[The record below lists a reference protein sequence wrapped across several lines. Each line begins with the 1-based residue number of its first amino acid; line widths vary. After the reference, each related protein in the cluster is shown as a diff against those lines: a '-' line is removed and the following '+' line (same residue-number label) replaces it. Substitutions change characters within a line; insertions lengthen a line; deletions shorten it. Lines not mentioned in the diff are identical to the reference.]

1 MASEERLPLYLQ
13 IAEAL
18 RRRIAAGELAPG
30 DRLPPVRELAREWGC
45 TPGTVG
51 RAYAELRREGLVV
64 GHRGGGTRVAPSPL
78 HAPARR
84 WRWASLVNRAERYLL
99 EALGAGHTPEEAR
112 AALGVALARWQE
124 ASQPRPRAPRHGPR
138 RTALRFAG
146 SHDLVVEQLADHLP
160 RQRAGL
166 SLEVQYLG
174 SLGGLMAL
182 ARGEADLAGAH
193 LWDEATDT
201 YNAPYVARVLPGRRV
216 ALLTLAHRRLGLL
229 VPPGNPRDLASLADL
244 AQPGLR
250 FVNRQR
256 GSGTRVWL
264 DAHLRAMGAE
274 GSEIAGYDDEETTH
288 LGVARAVAEGRADA
302 GLGIQAAALAYGLDF
317 VPLTLERY
325 DLVLPEETWRTSACQ
340 ALVEVVRSPAFRA
353 AVEAVGG
360 YETRETGQVQWV
372 PGLAQS
378 PQRHLLG
385 G

>member
-1 MASEERLPLYLQ
+1 MRALARETDIPLYSQ

-30 DRLPPVRELAREWGC
+30 DRLPPVRDLAREWGC

-78 HAPARR
+78 HAPAAR
-84 WRWASLVNRAERYLL
+84 WRWASLVNRAERFLL
-99 EALGAGHTPEEAR
+99 EALGTGHTPEEVQ
-112 AALGVALARWQE
+112 AALGIALARWQE
-124 ASQPRPRAPRHGPR
+124 ASRPRPRAPRRAPR
-138 RTALRFAG
+138 QDTLRFAG
-146 SHDLVVEQLADHLP
+146 SHDLVVEQLAAHLQ
-160 RQRAGL
+160 RQSIGL
-166 SLEVQYLG
+166 ALEVQYLG

-193 LWDEATDT
+193 LWDAATDA
-201 YNAPYVARVLPGRRV
+201 YNAPFVARVLPGRRV

-229 VPPGNPRDLASLADL
+229 VAPGNPHGIRGLADL
-244 AQPGLR
+244 ARPGLR

-264 DAHLRAMGAE
+264 DAHLRALGVEGAQ
-274 GSEIAGYDDEETTH
+274 IAGYEDEETTH

-317 VPLTLERY
+317 APLALERY
-325 DLVLPEETWRTSACQ
+325 DLVFPEEVWKTPACQ
-340 ALVEVVRSPAFRA
+340 ALVEAIRSPAFRA

-360 YETRETGQVQWV
+360 YETGETGEVRWV
-372 PGLAQS
+372 P
-378 PQRHLLG
+378 
-385 G
+385 

>member
-1 MASEERLPLYLQ
+1 MATEESVPLYLQ
-13 IAEAL
+13 IAESV

-30 DRLPPVRELAREWGC
+30 DRLPPVREMASEWGC

-78 HAPARR
+78 HGPATRL
-84 WRWASLVNRAERYLL
+84 RWANLVNRAERYLL
-99 EALGAGHTPEEAR
+99 EALGAGHTPEEAQ

-124 ASQPRPRAPRHGPR
+124 SAQPKRHAAKRAPRR
-138 RTALRFAG
+138 ASLRFAG
-146 SHDLVVEQLADHLP
+146 SHDLVVEQLAGHLRRETP
-160 RQRAGL
+160 GL
-166 SLEVQYLG
+166 TLEVQYVG

-216 ALLTLAHRRLGLL
+216 VLLTLAHRRLGLL
-229 VPPGNPRDLASLADL
+229 IAPGNPFALQGLRDLVRS
-244 AQPGLR
+244 GLR

-264 DAHLRAMGAE
+264 DAHLRAVGVD
-274 GSEIAGYDDEETTH
+274 GLQITGYEEEETTH

-317 VPLTLERY
+317 LPLALERY
-325 DLVLPEETWRTSACQ
+325 DLVIPEEVWPTPPCQ
-340 ALVEVVRSPAFRA
+340 TLVEVIRSSAFRA

-360 YETRETGQVQWV
+360 YETEETGTVRWV
-372 PGLAQS
+372 P
-378 PQRHLLG
+378 
-385 G
+385 